1 MDNNPNDLHY
11 SFISAVAVKIGD
23 GILEVN
29 EDGDLIINGNTI
41 VLTSQH
47 RHITSGTSATT
58 DGTKHFGG
66 SSSSSATT
74 TTSTPSASRR
84 SSSSSSSS
92 IQDAKPPAMIFAG
105 LYAITRSTMGSKS
118 RIIVYNLDVGNDKT
132 IQIRVNTKNGMLFID
147 VDGAFED
154 SEGLLGAHPSQDKPL
169 LARDG
174 VTDLT
179 GAWNTYGEDWQ
190 VNEEDPKIFQ
200 DMNRRPQFPVGCVY
214 QAEDPKQKSHFR
226 RRRRLF
232 GVEEE
237 DNMVTFERASEA
249 CGHLS
254 DEMKNFCIT
263 DIMATGDL
271 ELLEDPFY
279 ATNSN

>member
-1 MDNNPNDLHY
+1 MDNNSKDLDY
-11 SFISAVAVKIGD
+11 SYISAAAVKIGD
-23 GILEVN
+23 DILEVN
-29 EDGDLIINGNTI
+29 EDGDLVVNGNNI
-41 VLTSQH
+41 VLLASQQH
-47 RHITSGTSATT
+47 HITNRSTSTRI
-58 DGTKHFGG
+58 GTKHFG
-66 SSSSSATT
+66 SSSSSATSASSIPST
-74 TTSTPSASRR
+74 SRTSSTTSST
-84 SSSSSSSS
+84 
-92 IQDAKPPAMIFAG
+92 IQDDDEPPVTMIFAG
-105 LYAITRSTMGSKS
+105 LYAITRSTKGSKS
-118 RIIVYNLDVGNDKT
+118 RIIVYNLDLGNDDKN

-147 VDGAFED
+147 VNGAFED

-174 VTDLT
+174 VTELT
-179 GAWNTYGEDWQ
+179 GAWNMYGEDWQ

-200 DMNRRPQFPVGCVY
+200 DMDRYPQFPVGCVY
-214 QAEDPKQKSHFR
+214 QADPKQKSHFR

-237 DNMVTFERASEA
+237 DKVTFERASKA

-254 DEMKNFCIT
+254 DDMKNFCIT

-271 ELLEDPFY
+271 ELLDDPFY

>member
-1 MDNNPNDLHY
+1 MDNNPNGLHY
-11 SFISAVAVKIGD
+11 SFISAVAVKVGD
-23 GILEVN
+23 DILEVN
-29 EDGDLIINGNTI
+29 EDGDLIINGNTGGAK
-41 VLTSQH
+41 L
-47 RHITSGTSATT
+47 
-58 DGTKHFGG
+58 HFGG
-66 SSSSSATT
+66 SRSSSAATT
-74 TTSTPSASRR
+74 TTSTPSVTSRT
-84 SSSSSSSS
+84 SSSSSSS
-92 IQDAKPPAMIFAG
+92 IQDVKPPAMIFAG

-118 RIIVYNLDVGNDKT
+118 RIIVYNLDLGNDKT

-200 DMNRRPQFPVGCVY
+200 DMDRRPQFPVGCVY
-214 QAEDPKQKSHFR
+214 QADPKQKSHFR